1 MAKIPQPKY
10 QIKLWTEYNK
20 LNNVE
25 KNLFNSFVESHLEM
39 YKDLEIDDY
48 FLTLIQKSALQFVY
62 NLPEELRE
70 VESILLSIYR
80 RLDNNEKQFIDS
92 IKTSDNELRD
102 LKNKYNRLQSMFDAS
117 SSTSSFGINK

>member
-1 MAKIPQPKY
+1 MAKIPQPRY
-10 QIKLWTEYNK
+10 QIKLWTEYNN

-48 FLTLIQKSALQFVY
+48 FLTLIQKSALQFVH
-62 NLPEELRE
+62 NLPEELRD

-80 RLDNNEKQFIDS
+80 RLDDNEKQFTDRV
-92 IKTSDNELRD
+92 KTVDDELRD
-102 LKNKYNRLQSMFDAS
+102 LKNKYNRLQSRFDAS
-117 SSTSSFGINK
+117 STTSSFGTNK